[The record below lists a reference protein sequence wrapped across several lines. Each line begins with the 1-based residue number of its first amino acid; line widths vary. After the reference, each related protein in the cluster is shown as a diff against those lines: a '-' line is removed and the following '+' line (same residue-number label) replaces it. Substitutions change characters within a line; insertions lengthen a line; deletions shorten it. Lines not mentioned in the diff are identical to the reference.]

1 MLLVIACAST
11 KHKEST
17 VIKVSAKDSLLAAI
31 ERSACFGKCPQY
43 KTIIYKSGFA
53 EYYGKKNIDKI
64 GYYTGQL
71 QADDLNKLYSLIRTY
86 KMEEKDTSYI
96 NKYLADYPAWE
107 LWISDLNPTKHI
119 QISHEAP
126 PSEITE
132 FGKAMDQFLTSV
144 KWTKKTSTKDE

>member
-1 MLLVIACAST
+1 MFVIACSST
-11 KHKEST
+11 IHHEST
-17 VIKVSAKDSLLAAI
+17 TNKVYLKDSLLASI

-53 EYYGKKNIDKI
+53 EYYGKKDIDKI

-71 QADDLNKLYSLIRTY
+71 NADDLNRLYSLIRTY
-86 KMEEKDTSYI
+86 KMEEKDTAYI
-96 NKYLADYPAWE
+96 NKYLADFPAWS
-107 LWISDLNPTKHI
+107 LWVSDLNPTKHI

-132 FGKAMDQFLTSV
+132 FGKAMDQYLVSV
-144 KWTKKTSTKDE
+144 KWTKKTSTKDEK